1 MENQYISKEKL
12 FSKITIKNE
21 KIILDAIKN
30 KRKIIFIT
38 AHYGGWEIAI
48 PYIALKY
55 GKMVVV
61 NKKMKNIYINELYIK
76 ARDRNN
82 IIMVE
87 KKSAAKGM
95 IKAFKNNQNI
105 AVAIDQDINSGVEI
119 DFFNTKV
126 LATDSTA
133 RLALKFNAV
142 IIPVFAITQDFRKYE
157 MRVFKELD
165 VNSIEFK
172 TDNKIQE
179 LTQLQNNI
187 IEEQIKEKPELWFWQ
202 HKRWKSSF
210 KEVNK

>member
-1 MENQYISKEKL
+1 
-12 FSKITIKNE
+12 
-21 KIILDAIKN
+21 
-30 KRKIIFIT
+30 
-38 AHYGGWEIAI
+38 
-48 PYIALKY
+48 
-55 GKMVVV
+55 
-61 NKKMKNIYINELYIK
+61 
-76 ARDRNN
+76 
-82 IIMVE
+82 
-87 KKSAAKGM
+87 M

-210 KEVNK
+210 KEVYK